1 MQHWRLSPITEQYF
15 SGGAYFVFAMIA
27 VALIA
32 IWAASLLFT
41 PLPMKRRIVLAGLRF
56 TMILVLLFVILR
68 PSHITTESE
77 RQSATLLV
85 LVDKSR
91 SMQIKDT
98 PSGESRWKQMQKLL
112 STVKSPLERL
122 QQEKDFEVSIYE
134 FDKKADSIDL
144 DRILSASTIPDGSE
158 SGYGVSMQDVL
169 RREDGK
175 RLLGMI
181 LLGDG
186 AEQTLGMTEIDPD
199 SVARLLERLGCPLYA
214 VPFGDRKGDG
224 EVRDIEV
231 SSMPDDFVVF
241 AKNRVPIR
249 GTLRISGYLNKD
261 LPLELVLI
269 DADGKEDLVASQ
281 SVTQGETNN
290 DIPFEF
296 DYIPDQPGKY
306 KIVVRVPAQAGEITT
321 DNNALPAV
329 LTVLEGGIRILYV
342 EGEIRGEQRFLRRAL
357 ASSPDMDVTLL
368 TLNPRDRQ
376 SWPRNDLA
384 SYFEPGAFDV
394 TILGDVDSRVFR
406 PKNPAAQ
413 TQGDLQLL
421 RQSVL
426 DGAGLLMLGGWHSF
440 RAGGYQKTP
449 LAAISPVQMDPQ
461 LDRFVIQQFD
471 TPIDQSLHLP
481 GPLVMQPT
489 LPWGEESEI
498 MQLTSE
504 GNNRAAWLELPPL
517 TGANRFRGIKS
528 GARVLADDGKGHP
541 LLATAEPGGR
551 VVAFAGDSTWRWIMK
566 GFRNSYQRFWRQ
578 VVLWLARK
586 EEQNIND
593 IWVKLDRRRFTP
605 GERITFEAGQRKRIG
620 NLENVQLDASILG
633 PDGRRESISLVRSGD
648 KYSGVIRDCE
658 TLGNY
663 TLTVSTKGEAT
674 VRSDSAQFFVY
685 TKDRELSGTTS
696 DASLLQS
703 MAYQTKDVGGKV
715 VPPETLNRLV
725 EQLLVTPVEMEEKIK
740 VSVSFWDK
748 WYVLVIFVGLIG
760 SEWFLRK
767 LWRLV

>member
-1 MQHWRLSPITEQYF
+1 M
-15 SGGAYFVFAMIA
+15 
-27 VALIA
+27 
-32 IWAASLLFT
+32 
-41 PLPMKRRIVLAGLRF
+41 
-56 TMILVLLFVILR
+56 
-68 PSHITTESE
+68 
-77 RQSATLLV
+77 
-85 LVDKSR
+85 
-91 SMQIKDT
+91 
-98 PSGESRWKQMQKLL
+98 
-112 STVKSPLERL
+112 
-122 QQEKDFEVSIYE
+122 
-134 FDKKADSIDL
+134 DL
-144 DRILSASTIPDGSE
+144 
-158 SGYGVSMQDVL
+158 
-169 RREDGK
+169 
-175 RLLGMI
+175 
-181 LLGDG
+181 
-186 AEQTLGMTEIDPD
+186 
-199 SVARLLERLGCPLYA
+199 
-214 VPFGDRKGDG
+214 
-224 EVRDIEV
+224 
-231 SSMPDDFVVF
+231 
-241 AKNRVPIR
+241 
-249 GTLRISGYLNKD
+249 
-261 LPLELVLI
+261 
-269 DADGKEDLVASQ
+269 
-281 SVTQGETNN
+281 
-290 DIPFEF
+290 
-296 DYIPDQPGKY
+296 
-306 KIVVRVPAQAGEITT
+306 
-321 DNNALPAV
+321 
-329 LTVLEGGIRILYV
+329 
-342 EGEIRGEQRFLRRAL
+342 
-357 ASSPDMDVTLL
+357 TLL
-368 TLNPRDRQ
+368 TLNPRDRER
-376 SWPRNDLA
+376 WPRKDLA

-394 TILGDVDSRVFR
+394 TILGDVDSRVFL
-406 PKNPAAQ
+406 PENVGSQ

-440 RAGGYQKTP
+440 RAGGYHRTP
-449 LAAISPVQMDPQ
+449 LAAISPVEMDPQ

-471 TPIDQSLHLP
+471 APIDQSLHLP

-489 LPWGEESEI
+489 VPWGEESEI

-504 GNNRAAWLELPPL
+504 GNNRAAWLQLPPL

-551 VVAFAGDSTWRWIMK
+551 VAAFAGDSTWRWVMK

-605 GERITFEAGQRKRIG
+605 GERIAFDAGQRKRIG
-620 NLENVQLDASILG
+620 NLKNVQLVASILG

-658 TLGNY
+658 KLGNY

-674 VRSDSAQFFVY
+674 ARSDSAQFFVY